1 MLNDEKLI
9 KQCVDG
15 NEKAQKALYDK
26 YSATMMGVCYRYAKN
41 HTDAEDILQEAFIK
55 VFTSIHQ
62 FRNAGSLEG
71 WIRRVT
77 VTTALNYM
85 NRSKQIR
92 ESISL
97 ESMAYEVPLQA
108 EEASIKLNGK
118 DLMDCIQ
125 SLPDGFKAVLNLFA
139 IEGFS
144 HREIAGMLDISEST
158 SRSQYTRA
166 KALLAMRI
174 LEQNKIL
181 VPVSK
186 GI

>member
-9 KQCVDG
+9 KQCVEG
-15 NEKAQKALYDK
+15 NSKAQKSLYDR
-26 YSATMMGVCYRYAKN
+26 YASMLMGVSYRYARN
-41 HTDAEDILQEAFIK
+41 VTDAEDILQEAFIK
-55 VFTSIHQ
+55 IFNSIHL
-62 FRNAGSLEG
+62 FRNEGSFEG
-71 WIRRVT
+71 WIKRIT

-85 NRSKQIR
+85 NRNKQIR
-92 ESISL
+92 ESLSMDA
-97 ESMAYEVPLQA
+97 MAYEVPPQA

-158 SRSQYTRA
+158 SRSQYARA

-174 LEQNKIL
+174 LEQNKII
-181 VPVSK
+181 VPVNK
-186 GI
+186 